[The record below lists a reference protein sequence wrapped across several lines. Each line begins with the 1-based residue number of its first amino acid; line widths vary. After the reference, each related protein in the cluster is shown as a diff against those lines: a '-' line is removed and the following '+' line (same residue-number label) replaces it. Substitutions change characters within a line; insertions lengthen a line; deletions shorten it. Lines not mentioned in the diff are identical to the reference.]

1 MLKNVK
7 LKKVLKGTIFKGI
20 SLINNIIPKKDNYIL
35 LYSGNKGIGFNLLP
49 LKEYLLENKFDNNN
63 KIICGIEELK
73 YKDNDNCIYVNHI
86 KAILYFLRSKHV
98 FYTAGQIPI
107 KPSKKQIV
115 LHLHHGSPFKTI
127 GNLTK
132 INNGDEM
139 FFSKSMATGE
149 VFRNVFS
156 KAYLCREENILIN
169 SEPVTDVFFKK
180 YKKYE
185 LGDYDKILLWTPTF
199 RQSDYLGYNDSNKEE
214 ILPTFNE
221 DDYNE
226 LNDNLKKYNYKLIV
240 KLHPSQDL
248 SKYNKLKFSN
258 LEILSNDDFKKKNM
272 EIYNLLP
279 QVDVLISDYSSLF
292 LQFLLLDKPIMF
304 VVPDIEEY
312 GEKRGFV
319 FENPLDF
326 MPGAIIKT
334 KDEFYSYLD
343 KLHSGEDDYIDKR
356 KKVKKIVHEFCD
368 GKSCERL
375 IEFSKIRK
383 EK

>member
-149 VFRNVFS
+149 VFRNVYS

-248 SKYNKLKFSN
+248 NKYNKLKFSN

-383 EK
+383 

>member
-1 MLKNVK
+1 M
-7 LKKVLKGTIFKGI
+7 
-20 SLINNIIPKKDNYIL
+20 
-35 LYSGNKGIGFNLLP
+35 
-49 LKEYLLENKFDNNN
+49 
-63 KIICGIEELK
+63 
-73 YKDNDNCIYVNHI
+73 
-86 KAILYFLRSKHV
+86 
-98 FYTAGQIPI
+98 
-107 KPSKKQIV
+107 
-115 LHLHHGSPFKTI
+115 
-127 GNLTK
+127 
-132 INNGDEM
+132 
-139 FFSKSMATGE
+139 
-149 VFRNVFS
+149 
-156 KAYLCREENILIN
+156 
-169 SEPVTDVFFKK
+169 
-180 YKKYE
+180 
-185 LGDYDKILLWTPTF
+185 
-199 RQSDYLGYNDSNKEE
+199 GYNDSNKEE

-258 LEILSNDDFKKKNM
+258 LEILSNDDFMKKNM